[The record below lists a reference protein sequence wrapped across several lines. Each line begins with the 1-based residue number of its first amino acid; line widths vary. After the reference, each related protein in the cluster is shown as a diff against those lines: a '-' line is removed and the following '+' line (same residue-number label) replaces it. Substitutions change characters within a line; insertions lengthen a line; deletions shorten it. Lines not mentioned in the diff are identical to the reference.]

1 MRPYHNIHPYYE
13 RLKHLRGSII
23 LVEGIIGAGKST
35 LGRELSTMLNDIGI
49 KARLFEEEINMP
61 LLELFLSDMK
71 RYAFT
76 FQMYMLQNRQG
87 VYRDAITYAEQHN
100 GISIVDRS
108 LFGDIAFAMMHHSSG
123 NIESVEWNVY
133 QSTIESTTLRMP
145 SSIIYLDVSPSTAM
159 RRISSRNRGSE
170 SSQYDEEYLR
180 SLHDSY
186 MKSMEEVKDQ
196 VHFIDW
202 NKDRKIDTELLLD
215 LVKQIDP
222 R

>member
-1 MRPYHNIHPYYE
+1 MRPYHSIHPHYE
-13 RLKHLRGSII
+13 KLKHLRGSII

-35 LGRELSTMLNDIGI
+35 LGKELSVMLNRIGI
-49 KARLFEEEINMP
+49 KAHLFEEEINMP

-71 RYAFT
+71 KYAFT

-87 VYRDAITYAEQHN
+87 VYREAITYAEQYN
-100 GISIVDRS
+100 GVSIVDRS
-108 LFGDIAFAMMHHSSG
+108 LFGDIAFARMHHMSG
-123 NIESVEWNVY
+123 NIGSEEWNVY

-145 SSIIYLDVSPSTAM
+145 SSIIYLDVAPSTAM
-159 RRISSRNRGSE
+159 RRITARNRGSE
-170 SSQYDEEYLR
+170 GTQYDEEYLH

-186 MKSMEEVKDQ
+186 MDSMSDVKGQ